1 MKVFMYVQNFK
12 ITQEEYFMIK
22 TTIKRL
28 FQAFGIFMVV
38 MLVIGMI
45 VPKSET
51 STTKA
56 SEYKEQLTKRELP
69 TQIVSYKGKLYNED
83 PNEEHLKW
91 TFIQFTVNGDEVL
104 MGQTYESWSYIGS
117 TASGYDVYY
126 NINDFTYTVGG
137 VQKTV
142 KLEGTLY
149 VNRET
154 NSIIFSN
161 KNVSDGSPKRT
172 YSAVLEPRY

>member
-1 MKVFMYVQNFK
+1 MNKNFK
-12 ITQEEYFMIK
+12 IIYKENFMIK

-45 VPKSET
+45 IPKSET
-51 STTKA
+51 TSSKA

-69 TQIVSYKGKLYNED
+69 TQIISYKGKLYNED
-83 PNEEHLKW
+83 PNEERLKW
-91 TFIQFTVNGDEVL
+91 TFIQFTVNGNEVL
-104 MGQTYESWSYIGS
+104 MGQKYESWSYIGS
-117 TASGYDVYY
+117 TASGYDVYN
-126 NINDFTYTVGG
+126 NINDFTYTVSG

-154 NSIIFSN
+154 NSIRFSN
-161 KNVSDGSPKRT
+161 KNVSDGSPTRT
-172 YSAVLEPRY
+172 YSAVLEPSY